1 VLTMTQDAADLVRT
15 LAQRDSL
22 PAGGGLRIVLN
33 RTTDSLSMGLAA
45 APGARRSVIAR
56 HGALLFLSR
65 SAERRTHGR
74 TLCAEITP
82 SRSTF
87 HLDR

>member
-1 VLTMTQDAADLVRT
+1 MLTMTQDAADLVRT

-45 APGARRSVIAR
+45 APEHADAVLARG
-56 HGALLFLSR
+56 GALLFLSR
-65 SAERRTHGR
+65 PAEQRTHGR

-82 SRSTF
+82 ARSAF
-87 HLDR
+87 YLDR